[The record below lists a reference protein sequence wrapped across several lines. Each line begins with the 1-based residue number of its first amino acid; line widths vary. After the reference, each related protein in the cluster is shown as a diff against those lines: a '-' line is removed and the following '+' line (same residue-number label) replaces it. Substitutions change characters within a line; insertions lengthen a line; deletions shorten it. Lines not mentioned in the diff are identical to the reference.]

1 VYVFFFYI
9 NFGFSVL
16 LGGGRAGGGG
26 GGSVVVWVWFGFV
39 VGLIYF
45 ICF

>member
-1 VYVFFFYI
+1 MYLFSI
-9 NFGFSVL
+9 LLSGFRFSSAA
-16 LGGGRAGGGG
+16 GGRAGGGG